1 MKWDLTEDEA
11 GAIGSARIYAD
22 DDQYLD
28 RPLLEISRF
37 RPSKRG
43 QPPTWRVS
51 NPRERLNPYLA
62 LPEMTDCLEARLA
75 AERALRKEGVV

>member
-22 DDQYLD
+22 DDQYLT

-43 QPPTWRVS
+43 QPCTWRIS
-51 NPRERLNPYLA
+51 NPRQTLNPYLP
-62 LPEMTDCLEARLA
+62 LPEMTDVLEVRMA
-75 AERALRKEGVV
+75 AERVLRKEGVA